1 MHLSYYQYFQMFSL
15 LMALLCR
22 KGLNYFGLGILLP
35 ILVLDNVTET
45 LGNNYTLFF
54 NLSQNHVIF
63 NVYMLL
69 STPLFFY
76 LFASMLGGNM
86 AERRRL
92 RWIAMAVEI
101 FLLFNFCFI
110 QGWKEFNT
118 FSALFISFICIIL
131 SCIVLARLTM
141 RMDDESSLLHDP
153 TFWINS
159 LILLFNLVQL
169 LILGL
174 YKYIVTNHL
183 GISNQNLYLAIM
195 PAANAVYYV
204 GLGCAFMLCQLQK
217 NK

>member
-1 MHLSYYQYFQMFSL
+1 MHLSYYQYFEMSSL
-15 LMALLCR
+15 LLALVCR
-22 KGLNYFGLGILLP
+22 RGLNYFGLGILIP

-45 LGNNYTLFF
+45 LGNNYKLFTHLF
-54 NLSQNHVIF
+54 QNHVIF
-63 NVYMLL
+63 NVYILL

-92 RWIAMAVEI
+92 RWIAVGVEI
-101 FLLFNFCFI
+101 LLLINFCFV
-110 QGWKEFNT
+110 QGWGEFNT
-118 FSALFISFICIIL
+118 FSALFISFINIIL

-141 RMDDESSLLHDP
+141 RKDDESSLLHDP
-153 TFWINS
+153 SFWINS

-195 PAANAVYYV
+195 PAANAVYYA
-204 GLGCAFMLCQLQK
+204 GLSGAFLLCQLQK

>member
-1 MHLSYYQYFQMFSL
+1 MFSL
-15 LMALLCR
+15 LMALVCR
-22 KGLNYFGLGILLP
+22 KGLNYFGLGILIP

-45 LGNNYTLFF
+45 VGNNYRLFF
-54 NLSQNHVIF
+54 DLSQNHVIF
-63 NVYMLL
+63 NVYYLL

-92 RWIAMAVEI
+92 RWIALAVEI
-101 FLLFNFCFI
+101 FLGFNFCFV
-110 QGWKEFNT
+110 QGWKDFNT
-118 FSALFISFICIIL
+118 FSSLFVSITCIIL

-141 RMDDESSLLHDP
+141 RKDDESSLLHDP
-153 TFWINS
+153 SFWINS
-159 LILLFNLVQL
+159 LILLFNLVSL
-169 LILGL
+169 LILGM

-195 PAANAVYYV
+195 PAANAVYYA
-204 GLGCAFMLCQLQK
+204 GLGCAFLLCLLQK

>member
-1 MHLSYYQYFQMFSL
+1 MHLSYYQYFEMFSL
-15 LMALLCR
+15 LMALACR
-22 KGLNYFGLGILLP
+22 RGLNYFGLGILLP

-54 NLSQNHVIF
+54 DLSRNHVIF
-63 NVYMLL
+63 NVYILI

-92 RWIAMAVEI
+92 RWIALAVEI
-101 FLLFNFCFI
+101 LLLFNFGFV
-110 QGWKEFNT
+110 QGWKDFNT
-118 FSALFISFICIIL
+118 FSSLLVSFTWIIL

-153 TFWINS
+153 SFWINS
-159 LILLFNLVQL
+159 LILLFNLVSL
-169 LILGL
+169 LILGM

-195 PAANAVYYV
+195 PAANAVYYA
-204 GLGCAFMLCQLQK
+204 GLGGAFLLCQLQK

>member
-1 MHLSYYQYFQMFSL
+1 MTLV
-15 LMALLCR
+15 CR

-54 NLSQNHVIF
+54 PLSQNHVIF

-69 STPLFFY
+69 ATPMFFY

-101 FLLFNFCFI
+101 FLIFNICFI

-118 FSALFISFICIIL
+118 FSALFVSFINIIL

-141 RMDDESSLLHDP
+141 RMNDESSLLHDP

-195 PAANAVYYV
+195 PAANAVYYA
-204 GLGCAFMLCQLQK
+204 GLGCAFLLCQLQK

>member
-1 MHLSYYQYFQMFSL
+1 MFSL
-15 LMALLCR
+15 LLALVCR
-22 KGLNYFGLGILLP
+22 RGLNYFGLGILIP

-45 LGNNYTLFF
+45 LGNNYKLFTD
-54 NLSQNHVIF
+54 LSQNHVIF
-63 NVYMLL
+63 NVYILL

-92 RWIAMAVEI
+92 RWIALAAEV
-101 FLLFNFCFI
+101 LLLINFCFV
-110 QGWKEFNT
+110 QGWKEFDT
-118 FSALFISFICIIL
+118 FSALFISFINIIL

-141 RMDDESSLLHDP
+141 RKDDESSLLHDP
-153 TFWINS
+153 SFWINS

-195 PAANAVYYV
+195 PAANAVYYA
-204 GLGCAFMLCQLQK
+204 GLGGAFLLCQRQK